1 MEELQ
6 FILYNSNGN
15 KFSLFYEIDEDD
27 EGIKKHFWKVNKDEE
42 KNDFLENVLP
52 TYFNNK
58 EETLQGIIDS
68 YREFEFDIRNGI
80 INLGFQ
86 VSLMLR
92 GNPEDAENCK
102 RIIDEFESKQLSWK
116 FSKEIKVE
124 LAIEPKSNILFYN
137 ISKGENSIF
146 GHVAIL

>member
-1 MEELQ
+1 MEEPQ